1 MNPSPHIFV
10 ATQDNFEAEVMEAS
24 FDTPVLV
31 DFWAPWCGPCKML
44 MSLPE
49 KVVNEANGQVRLAKV
64 NTDEEMAIAGSFG
77 IRSLPTVVLFKD
89 GRPVDGFMGAQPE
102 GAIRALLAKHMPPL
116 DAEPVED
123 DEAAPD
129 LDLEQAL
136 AEAQAKV
143 QAEPDNEAAKAELAD
158 LLIQAGL
165 LEDAQA
171 LLQGLSDAARGEEAA
186 QRAQSRLGFAQI
198 AADAGSEAELQA
210 RLHDD
215 AGDLDA
221 RHKLGA
227 LYLAVGQDKAALD
240 QFITI
245 LRSDRKFG
253 NDLGRKSLVEAFRIV
268 RDADL
273 VGDYRRQMSSLL
285 F

>member
-44 MSLPE
+44 MPLLE